1 MRRWHSAGA
10 LRFLI
15 AGFGLGVVALLFT
28 AVVAHA
34 ASERKGDLPTWRG
47 WVQARPTGTH
57 IGAWVVGGRTFQA
70 DADTELD
77 QEEGPLV
84 VGACAK
90 VKYQTVN
97 GVDRAVEIDSEPPA
111 DCGGGGGGATATPT
125 ATPTGQPG
133 GSPTATRTPTPTRT
147 ATPGAGEDVSVKAR
161 VNSMPA
167 GGLIGTWVIGGV
179 TYTTDANTVFRQDHG
194 PFAVGVC
201 VEVEYPSSNPSYAK
215 KIATKS
221 DDDCPPAGGGSSTPT
236 PTRTATPGA
245 GEDVSV
251 KARVNSMPAG
261 GLIGTWVIGGVTYTT
276 DANTVFRQD
285 HGPFAV
291 GVCVEVE
298 YPSSNPSYAKKI
310 ATKSDDDCPPAGG
323 GSSTPTPTRTA
334 TPDSGRRQLYGVIE
348 SFPPGLIGTWQ
359 IGGLAFLADAS
370 TQFQQERA
378 PFAVGVLVE
387 VHFTTNAA
395 GVNRALKIESKSA
408 GSGGAPVGAEGHAFG
423 TVETMPTG
431 SLVGTWRIGGVD
443 YTATTATRFEQN
455 DGPLGIG
462 AWVKVEYVQAAS
474 GARTAK
480 KIETTSAGGNP
491 TQPQRAKAYGFVQQ
505 RPAAGYVGTWVIG
518 GVAYTADQ
526 NTRFDETR
534 GLLAVGAYVE
544 VEYVPGAVNRIYKL
558 ETHVPP
564 GAGSDDRT
572 GVIQQMGV
580 NSRNLSGANAVWI
593 VGGVSYQVL
602 PATVLDDSRSPL
614 TVGRTAVVNS
624 YVDTHGQ
631 RVATQIRGV
640 SLTRQL
646 YLPML
651 FRRR

>member
-1 MRRWHSAGA
+1 M
-10 LRFLI
+10 
-15 AGFGLGVVALLFT
+15 VALLFT

-236 PTRTATPGA
+236 PTRTATP
-245 GEDVSV
+245 
-251 KARVNSMPAG
+251 
-261 GLIGTWVIGGVTYTT
+261 
-276 DANTVFRQD
+276 
-285 HGPFAV
+285 
-291 GVCVEVE
+291 
-298 YPSSNPSYAKKI
+298 
-310 ATKSDDDCPPAGG
+310 
-323 GSSTPTPTRTA
+323 
-334 TPDSGRRQLYGVIE
+334 DSGRRQLYGVIE
-348 SFPPGLIGTWQ
+348 SFPAGLIGTWQ